1 LDTAEQLNIRRNNN
15 RNLVSI
21 VIDDIQTILLNI
33 HSYIDQYYHAYELI
47 REKLVDEQ
55 QEIRIRLYIDL

>member
-33 HSYIDQYYHAYELI
+33 HLYIDQYYHAYELI